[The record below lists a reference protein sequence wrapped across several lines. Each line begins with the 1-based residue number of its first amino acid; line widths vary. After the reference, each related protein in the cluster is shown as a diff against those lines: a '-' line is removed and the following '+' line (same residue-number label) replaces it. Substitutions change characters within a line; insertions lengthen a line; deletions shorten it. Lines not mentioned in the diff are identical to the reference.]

1 MIRTII
7 LTLILIMI
15 ATIPAFAGTSKYSP
29 ETERLMRE
37 AGLQVD
43 ELEWEEI
50 DRRQQE
56 YQKRK
61 QNSKSSNDELH
72 IRGNNSGSVAVT
84 DTSDEL
90 HIYSNE

>member
-1 MIRTII
+1 MKRSII
-7 LTLILIMI
+7 LAFIFTLIVVN
-15 ATIPAFAGTSKYSP
+15 PAFAGTSKYSP

-56 YQKRK
+56 YRKRR
-61 QNSKSSNDELH
+61 QTVMCWGILQQQM
-72 IRGNNSGSVAVT
+72 
-84 DTSDEL
+84 
-90 HIYSNE
+90 